1 MSRRRSIITGPGYQ
15 SKYII
20 VHFGYAKLCCK
31 DNSLIFGNP
40 PATKIVTR
48 LSIAIFITDTLT

>member
-1 MSRRRSIITGPGYQ
+1 MITEPGYQ

-31 DNSLIFGNP
+31 DNSPLFSNP
-40 PATKIVTR
+40 PATNIVTR
-48 LSIAIFITDTLT
+48 LSIAIFITDTLS

>member
-1 MSRRRSIITGPGYQ
+1 MITGPGYQ

-31 DNSLIFGNP
+31 DNIPIFRNA
-40 PATKIVTR
+40 PATNIVTR
-48 LSIAIFITDTLT
+48 PSIAIFITDTLS

>member
-1 MSRRRSIITGPGYQ
+1 MITEPGYQ

-31 DNSLIFGNP
+31 DNSPIFGNP
-40 PATKIVTR
+40 PATNIVTR
-48 LSIAIFITDTLT
+48 LSIAIFITDTLS